1 MLTTSGK
8 NFHSPAQEA
17 ENISILVVSSHP
29 EDRVALNRILHND
42 HYRFMN
48 VGSVSEARSFLERR
62 DPTVIVCERDLPDG
76 CWNDVLTC
84 SRSQRAL
91 VVMSR
96 QADDALWSSV
106 LNGGGYDVLQK
117 PFERS
122 EVTRVLGMAWRNT
135 HARRNGRVQALEP
148 ALAAQA

>member
-1 MLTTSGK
+1 VLSPSSK
-8 NFHSPAQEA
+8 NFPRPLAGA

-42 HYRFMN
+42 CYRFTN
-48 VGSVSEARSFLERR
+48 VSSVAEASSYLERA

-76 CWNDVLTC
+76 RWSDIPKNSED
-84 SRSQRAL
+84 APA
-91 VVMSR
+91 VVVISR

-135 HARRNGRVQALEP
+135 CSRRNAHAHAGTGLTARA
-148 ALAAQA
+148 